1 MTNSLLSLSDVTV
14 SFSNDPETPPAL
26 SHLDLEVREGEIIV
40 VVGPS
45 GCGKTTVLNLAA
57 GLLQPT
63 AGEVR
68 FEGRPVRGTDP
79 KRGVVFQQYALFPWM
94 TVRQNVEYGLKLKKV
109 SKSERH
115 SLSDHYLDLV
125 GLSHAA
131 DRLPKELSGGMKQRT
146 AIARA
151 YAVDPHM
158 LLMDEPFGALDA
170 QTRLGLQFELTKTW
184 ERTRK
189 TILFITHDIDEALLL
204 GHRVVVLA
212 ARPGRLNKIVD
223 VPYEH
228 PRGPEFQQSHEY
240 QALRNE
246 LFNLIYQTL

>member
-1 MTNSLLSLSDVTV
+1 MNQPILSLDRVTV
-14 SFSNDPETPPAL
+14 KFGRDPDAPAAL
-26 SHLDLEVREGEIIV
+26 SDLSLDIRESEIVV

-57 GLLQPT
+57 GLLRPT
-63 AGEVR
+63 AGTVR
-68 FEGRPVRGTDP
+68 FEGKEVTGTDP

-94 TVRQNVEYGLKLKKV
+94 TVRQNVEYGLKLRKMPKA
-109 SKSERH
+109 ERREK
-115 SLSDHYLDLV
+115 SDHYLDLV

-131 DRLPKELSGGMKQRT
+131 DKLPKELSGGMKQRT

-189 TILFITHDIDEALLL
+189 TLLFITHDIDEALLL

-223 VPYEH
+223 IPYDH
-228 PRGPEFQQSHEY
+228 PRGKEFQQSPEY

-246 LFNLIYQTL
+246 LFDLIYQTA